1 MANNKV
7 QLADGSVLIDITDT
21 TAVAADVAAGKYFY
35 GADGVKV
42 EGTASGGMTIIQT
55 QDEHGGTILDISG
68 EPAVVAPKTITKP
81 GTYLASDDDLTGFS
95 QVIVDIPIEPRI
107 QIMFEQDQDG
117 YIVMSDQEYITS
129 AVGVKF

>member
-35 GADGVKV
+35 GADGIKV
-42 EGTASGGMTIIQT
+42 EGTASGGGMTIIQT

-68 EPAVVAPKTITKP
+68 VPAVLASKTVTGP
-81 GTYLASDDDLTGFS
+81 GTYLASDDDLTGYS
-95 QVIVDIPIEPRI
+95 QVIVDI
-107 QIMFEQDQDG
+107 
-117 YIVMSDQEYITS
+117 TS
-129 AVGVKF
+129 AMGVKF

>member
-42 EGTASGGMTIIQT
+42 EGTASSSSWVEELGLSVI
-55 QDEHGGTILDISG
+55 DGT
-68 EPAVVAPKTITKP
+68 VNV
-81 GTYLASDDDLTGFS
+81 TY
-95 QVIVDIPIEPRI
+95 E
-107 QIMFEQDQDG
+107 E
-117 YIVMSDQEYITS
+117 E
-129 AVGVKF
+129 